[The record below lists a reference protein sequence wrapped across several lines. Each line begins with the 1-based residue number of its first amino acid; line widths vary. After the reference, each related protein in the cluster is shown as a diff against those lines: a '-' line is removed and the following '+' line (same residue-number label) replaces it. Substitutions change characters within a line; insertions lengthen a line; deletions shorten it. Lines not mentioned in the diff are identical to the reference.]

1 MLLNTLRVILEKK
14 DAPTFVN
21 GTLVFITIIA
31 ALGWIFSKESIA
43 ELPPLL
49 FIAIRFLLS
58 TMIILP
64 FFWKSLR
71 SLTLR
76 QVAIGTGAGVGL
88 STILMLWI
96 TAISNSNRLGEGA
109 FIVSIAMILVPLLG
123 WLFFREPI
131 SRRTF
136 QAIPITLAG
145 LALLAFGASGLNWQF
160 EARQLL
166 FLLASLAT
174 ATLFLYTGRFG
185 RELPSQ
191 AFTVIQFI
199 VVMLVSLLASTLY
212 EPWPTSL
219 MTISPGIWIWVGL
232 SAVIATALRYFL
244 LVWCQQRM
252 VTGKAAVIMT
262 LEPVWTALLSSWWLA
277 EVMAPLQ
284 ITGCALV
291 LVALLIAQRR

>member
-1 MLLNTLRVILEKK
+1 MNPLQVILEKK
-14 DAPTFVN
+14 DTPAFVN

-31 ALGWIFSKESIA
+31 ALGWIFSKESIT
-43 ELPPLL
+43 ELPPFL
-49 FIAIRFLLS
+49 FVAIRFLLS
-58 TMIILP
+58 TVIILP

-71 SLTLR
+71 GLTLR
-76 QVAIGTGAGVGL
+76 QVAIGAGAGGGL
-88 STILMLWI
+88 STLLMLWI

-109 FIVSIAMILVPLLG
+109 FIMSIAMILVPLLG

-136 QAIPITLAG
+136 QAIPITVAG

-160 EARQLL
+160 ETSQLL
-166 FLLASLAT
+166 FLLTSLAT

-199 VVMLVSLLASTLY
+199 VVMLVSLLTSTLF

-219 MTISPGIWIWVGL
+219 MTISPSIWIWVGL

>member
-1 MLLNTLRVILEKK
+1 MNPLQVILEKK
-14 DAPTFVN
+14 DTPAFVN

-31 ALGWIFSKESIA
+31 ALGWIFSKESIT
-43 ELPPLL
+43 ELPPFL
-49 FIAIRFLLS
+49 FVAIRFLLS
-58 TMIILP
+58 TVIILP

-71 SLTLR
+71 GLTSR
-76 QVAIGTGAGVGL
+76 QVAIGAGAGVGL
-88 STILMLWI
+88 STLLMLWI

-109 FIVSIAMILVPLLG
+109 FIMSIAMILVPLLG

-136 QAIPITLAG
+136 QAIPITVAG

-160 EARQLL
+160 ETSQLL
-166 FLLASLAT
+166 FLLTSLAT

-199 VVMLVSLLASTLY
+199 VVMLVSLLTSTLF

-219 MTISPGIWIWVGL
+219 MTISPSIWIWVGL

-277 EVMAPLQ
+277 EVMSPLQ